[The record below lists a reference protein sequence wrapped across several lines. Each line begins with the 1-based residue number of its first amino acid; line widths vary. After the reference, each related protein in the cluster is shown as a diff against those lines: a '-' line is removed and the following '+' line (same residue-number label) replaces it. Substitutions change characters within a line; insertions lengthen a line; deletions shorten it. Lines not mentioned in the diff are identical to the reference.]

1 MQKMKQR
8 VDENVQSTREVA
20 QARGSWRVGGTQ
32 RSFLANPLLF
42 LGEKAPF
49 EDVSGSDREHDYVLS
64 ITIFESRE
72 LMDFQEDGEHDDIEV
87 QEGIHDGLDDPR
99 EVSDKTAF

>member
-49 EDVSGSDREHDYVLS
+49 EDVSGSDREHDYVMFSPSPSLNHAS
-64 ITIFESRE
+64 LWIFKKMASMMILKCKKESTT
-72 LMDFQEDGEHDDIEV
+72 D
-87 QEGIHDGLDDPR
+87 
-99 EVSDKTAF
+99 